1 LWGDIICQFDEG
13 GIKDPNPP
21 LRRSNR
27 STARADEHT
36 LMKTERMSKSRNLEF
51 AGNSSS
57 FLSFSNSRISSN
69 MNNIGISLGR
79 DDNVVSPSIVS
90 IKNIKID
97 RISVSR
103 MKKLENKNKMDNK
116 IGHTFLNW
124 VF

>member
-1 LWGDIICQFDEG
+1 
-13 GIKDPNPP
+13 
-21 LRRSNR
+21 
-27 STARADEHT
+27 
-36 LMKTERMSKSRNLEF
+36 MKTERMPKSRNLET

-69 MNNIGISLGR
+69 MNSIGISLGR
-79 DDNVVSPSIVS
+79 DENVVSSSIVS
-90 IKNIKID
+90 IKNIEID